1 MHSCKR
7 KTHEYSEASIG
18 KRMVARGSSALFRF
32 KFAHNPTSSSGQT
45 VGSESVKCLAAVFET
60 TPDIVT
66 REQHVN
72 IPKDKSV
79 QARLNKKEKEA
90 VKFGQT
96 LFKEPKRDE
105 ADPLTGARIGIVCEK
120 EK

>member
-1 MHSCKR
+1 MNIQKR
-7 KTHEYSEASIG
+7 RLEKGWSQGDLARYSG
-18 KRMVARGSSALFRF
+18 LSSR
-32 KFAHNPTSSSGQT
+32 TIQRVESGQT

-105 ADPLTGARIGIVCEK
+105 ADPRTGARIGIIGEK